1 MGKSNQ
7 ALLAATEPCLILGP
21 AVLGPNWERQRDLWT
36 PDLDA
41 FFVSYSSVCERLP
54 DANGRMSQV
63 GERPK
68 AEFRRHWGTVICD
81 EAHYL
86 KGRKTK
92 WTQAVS
98 KLSTDNLFLLT
109 GTPVPNWA
117 HEIYM
122 LLKLI
127 GPEGVDLNSYWR
139 WVERYF
145 VTYTGPGGKGRKI
158 GKKKR
163 EVPWERFVTDNRL
176 DELMLRRTEQESWS
190 DRPPLWGVDED
201 SFLPTDDGII
211 EVEMVPAQRR
221 LYKELKKNYLAWTP
235 SGEEVSAWS
244 GGGLHTKL
252 AQVSTGLE
260 VLDPSSKGSGKL
272 DMLEELVED
281 RPGMPL
287 LIPCKFRGTVREVA
301 GRLRAM
307 GREVTTILGG
317 DSRGSGEA
325 AARFQAGEGD
335 CLVATL
341 DTISTGLDL
350 YRASTVIFVERSW
363 RPDVNKQTIKRLH
376 RMGQE
381 HPVTVIT
388 LETQGTVDANIGR
401 ALGDKT
407 EQQMEM
413 LSAQAFASML

>member
-1 MGKSNQ
+1 
-7 ALLAATEPCLILGP
+7 
-21 AVLGPNWERQRDLWT
+21 
-36 PDLDA
+36 
-41 FFVSYSSVCERLP
+41 
-54 DANGRMSQV
+54 MSQV

-68 AEFRRHWGTVICD
+68 PDYRRHWGTVICD

-92 WTQAVS
+92 WTLAVE
-98 KLSTDNLFLLT
+98 KLQTDNLFLLT

-127 GPEGVDLNSYWR
+127 KPEGVDLNSYWR
-139 WVERYF
+139 WVDRYF
-145 VTYTGPGGKGRKI
+145 VTYTGPGGKGRRI

-163 EVPWERFVTDNRL
+163 EVPWERFVTENRL
-176 DELMLRRTEQESWS
+176 DELMLRRNEKESWT
-190 DRPPLWGVDED
+190 DRPALWGVDED
-201 SFLPTDDGII
+201 SFLPTDDGIV
-211 EVEMVPAQRR
+211 EVEMVPVQRR
-221 LYKELKKNYLAWTP
+221 LYKDLKRDYLAWMP

-244 GGGLHTKL
+244 GGGLHTRL

-260 VLDPSSKGSGKL
+260 ILDPSSKGSGKL
-272 DMLEELVED
+272 DALQELVED
-281 RPGMPL
+281 RPGTPL
-287 LIPCKFRGTVREVA
+287 LIACKFRGTVREVA
-301 GRLRAM
+301 SRLRAL
-307 GREVTTILGG
+307 GREVTTIMGG

-341 DTISTGLDL
+341 ETISTGLDL

-381 HPVTVIT
+381 QPVTVIT

-413 LSAQAFASML
+413 LSAQAFASLL